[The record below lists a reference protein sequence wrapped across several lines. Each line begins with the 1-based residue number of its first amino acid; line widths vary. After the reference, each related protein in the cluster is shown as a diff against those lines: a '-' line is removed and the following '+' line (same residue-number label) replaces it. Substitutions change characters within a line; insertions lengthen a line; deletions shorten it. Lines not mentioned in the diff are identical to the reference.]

1 MKISKSLFLAFA
13 GLGLFACSNED
24 VTTGVDNSGN
34 NSIVIKL
41 DGLSDGSR
49 SVGDPTTGDD
59 NTTVLTTMSDVAILL
74 SDGTKILGHTTI
86 DANSQSTEWG
96 QLKGSGYIMHEVN
109 SHVREVHVIGN
120 YTKHTGL
127 KNIVDNIADD
137 GTTDLSNVT
146 TQVIKAASQQTF
158 GEVTLYGVDNALTTV
173 TGGDEGDADNHEG
186 TTHTMLQADVTVNH
200 LVSRIEIGNIQCTD
214 LNDGADAMYDKITL
228 KYIGLLNYYNQT
240 TIGGTVSTPMTL
252 ANVLEPTDA
261 NKTPGEGM
269 YSWSA
274 TSSNADYNWAWDPID
289 NSADAAVLDSKDE
302 VYNPS
307 TNKKFVYQFIPS
319 QVKES
324 GLKNFNVKLYL
335 DAQEKG
341 TNNINAFHT
350 VTANFTGDTDFTYEP
365 GKIYKVD
372 LAFGEENI
380 GPWNPDE
387 VICVRVKVTV
397 ADWTIKA
404 LTPTFE

>member
-24 VTTGVDNSGN
+24 VTTGVDNSGD

-41 DGLSDGSR
+41 DGLSAEGR
-49 SVGDPTTGDD
+49 SIGAPET
-59 NTTVLTTMSDVAILL
+59 NTTTTISDVAILL

-120 YTKHTGL
+120 YTKHTEL
-127 KNIVDNIADD
+127 KNIVEGIAD

-252 ANVLEPTDA
+252 ANVLEPNTSTIGA
-261 NKTPGEGM
+261 N
-269 YSWSA
+269 YCWSDPA
-274 TSSNADYNWAWDPID
+274 INTGDKYNDYKWAWDPID

-307 TNKKFVYQFIPS
+307 ANKKFVYQFIPS
-319 QVKES
+319 QVNES